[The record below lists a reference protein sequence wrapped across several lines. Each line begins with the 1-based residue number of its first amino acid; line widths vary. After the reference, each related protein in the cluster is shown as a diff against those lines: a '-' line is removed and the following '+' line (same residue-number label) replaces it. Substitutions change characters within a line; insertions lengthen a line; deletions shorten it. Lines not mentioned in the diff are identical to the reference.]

1 LQVLSFLRAEERGWM
16 DGRLLVLAGARGE
29 YLSPA
34 GRDLEIASEQGLR
47 CRLAQTDHDL
57 RLDQLDLLL
66 QPGQARADLAGA
78 RLLVEPAL
86 AMGHPLELLDH
97 IGAVGLARVWAC

>member
-1 LQVLSFLRAEERGWM
+1 M
-16 DGRLLVLAGARGE
+16 DGRHRVRGEPRGE

-47 CRLAQTDHDL
+47 CRRAQTDHDL

-86 AMGHPLELLDH
+86 A
-97 IGAVGLARVWAC
+97 WATHLKCLTTLVT